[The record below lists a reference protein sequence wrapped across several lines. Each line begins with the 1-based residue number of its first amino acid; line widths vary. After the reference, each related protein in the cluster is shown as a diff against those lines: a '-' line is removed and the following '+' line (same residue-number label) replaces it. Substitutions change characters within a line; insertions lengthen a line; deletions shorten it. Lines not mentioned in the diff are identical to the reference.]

1 MVLTQTLKPLPD
13 DVMMTMKLF
22 YYDDGK
28 ISISHHSSVCVCVC
42 TCTIISNPVTPEDYE
57 PPGFKPTPADEEIEF
72 KDEPVTIKV
81 GDVSTVIIAWVY
93 IILLHVL
100 FLFHRLSIRE
110 LSYRA
115 R

>member
-1 MVLTQTLKPLPD
+1 MIYRVFLCSTIVVLTQTLKPLPD

-28 ISISHHSSVCVCVC
+28 IYQLSNTLLNLPSH
-42 TCTIISNPVTPEDYE
+42 PVTPEEYE

-81 GDVSTVIIAWVY
+81 GDVSTVLIAWVY
-93 IILLHVL
+93 
-100 FLFHRLSIRE
+100 
-110 LSYRA
+110 
-115 R
+115 